1 MAKKKQ
7 VKKQVK
13 KVKIDEDLVRKVDSL
28 VDEIERTNNF
38 KKITD
43 EDIEELENTLS
54 NKKIDPVK
62 EDTEEI
68 EILGDTQKIE
78 VEKPKKKKTK
88 QDLNKTNKYDF
99 KFDDDRLT
107 ELDSLDTSFLEGRI
121 NNDPK
126 KARKKVKKIN
136 DEKGSEIKESNFDF
150 SKFKLPLI
158 IAGLV
163 LVAILLVGFGS
174 LLQVNTIRQ
183 EKAREAAEKKK
194 QEEKK
199 KEEEKVQSHYL
210 FVGDIFTMDFNA
222 SERLSGYHLAVSGET
237 DLTSTDLLDNLR
249 KYVYNYNPSKVIIQ
263 VGITDFIRYDKEE
276 DIKISENIKSI
287 IKEIKTNRP
296 YAEIY
301 IMSIYPINDSDNDKV
316 QYKLVKNLYNE
327 KIEKV
332 NSEIKDICKNNSVT
346 YIDAHSALLDS
357 DKKMLNID
365 YTSDGLHLNDEGYKV
380 VSRKITEAINK

>member
-7 VKKQVK
+7 VKKPVK

-54 NKKIDPVK
+54 NKKMDPVK

-68 EILGDTQKIE
+68 EILGETKQLDL
-78 VEKPKKKKTK
+78 EKPKKKKTK

-136 DEKGSEIKESNFDF
+136 DEKGSEVREFSFDF
-150 SKFKLPLI
+150 SKFRLPLI

-163 LVAILLVGFGS
+163 VLAVVLVGFGS
-174 LLQVNTIRQ
+174 LLQVNTLRQ
-183 EKAREAAEKKK
+183 QKAKEAAEIKK

-199 KEEEKVQSHYL
+199 KQEVKVQSHYL
-210 FVGDIFTMDFNA
+210 FVGDIFTQDLKA
-222 SERLSGYHLAVSGET
+222 SERFSGYHLAVSGET
-237 DLTSTDLLDNLR
+237 DLTSYDLLDNLR
-249 KYVYNYNPSKVIIQ
+249 KYVYNFNPSKVIIQ
-263 VGITDFIRYDKEE
+263 VGITDFIRVDNEE
-276 DIKISENIKSI
+276 DLKIAENIKNI
-287 IKEIKTNRP
+287 IKEIKANRP

-301 IMSIYPINDSDNDKV
+301 IMSIYPINDSDDDKV

-332 NSEIKDICKNNSVT
+332 NSEIKEVCKNNSVT
-346 YIDAHSALLDS
+346 YIDAHTALLDS

-365 YTSDGLHLNDEGYKV
+365 YTSDGLHLSDEGYKV
-380 VSRKITEAINK
+380 VARKINEAINK

>member
-7 VKKQVK
+7 VKKPVK

-54 NKKIDPVK
+54 NKKMDPVK

-68 EILGDTQKIE
+68 EILGETKQLDL
-78 VEKPKKKKTK
+78 EKPKKKKTK

-136 DEKGSEIKESNFDF
+136 DEKGSEVREFSFDF
-150 SKFKLPLI
+150 SKFRLPLI

-163 LVAILLVGFGS
+163 VLAVVLVGFGS
-174 LLQVNTIRQ
+174 LLQVNTLRQ
-183 EKAREAAEKKK
+183 QKAKKAAEIKK

-199 KEEEKVQSHYL
+199 KQEVKVQSHYL
-210 FVGDIFTMDFNA
+210 FVGDIFTQDLKA
-222 SERLSGYHLAVSGET
+222 SERFSGYHLAVSGET
-237 DLTSTDLLDNLR
+237 DLTSYDLLDNLR
-249 KYVYNYNPSKVIIQ
+249 KYVYNFNPSKVIIQ
-263 VGITDFIRYDKEE
+263 VGITDFIRVDNEE
-276 DIKISENIKSI
+276 DLKIAENIKNI
-287 IKEIKTNRP
+287 IKEIKANRP

-301 IMSIYPINDSDNDKV
+301 IMSIYPINDSDDDKV

-332 NSEIKDICKNNSVT
+332 NSEIKEVCKNNSVT
-346 YIDAHSALLDS
+346 YIDAHTALLDS

-365 YTSDGLHLNDEGYKV
+365 YTSDGLHLSDEGYKV
-380 VSRKITEAINK
+380 VARKINEAINK

>member
-1 MAKKKQ
+1 MAK
-7 VKKQVK
+7 KKQVK

-54 NKKIDPVK
+54 NKKMDPVK

-136 DEKGSEIKESNFDF
+136 DEKGSEIKESSFDF

-158 IAGLV
+158 IASLV
-163 LVAILLVGFGS
+163 LLAIILVGFGS
-174 LLQVNTIRQ
+174 LLQVNSIKQ
-183 EKAREAAEKKK
+183 EKAREAAE
-194 QEEKK
+194 
-199 KEEEKVQSHYL
+199 
-210 FVGDIFTMDFNA
+210 
-222 SERLSGYHLAVSGET
+222 
-237 DLTSTDLLDNLR
+237 
-249 KYVYNYNPSKVIIQ
+249 
-263 VGITDFIRYDKEE
+263 
-276 DIKISENIKSI
+276 
-287 IKEIKTNRP
+287 
-296 YAEIY
+296 
-301 IMSIYPINDSDNDKV
+301 
-316 QYKLVKNLYNE
+316 
-327 KIEKV
+327 
-332 NSEIKDICKNNSVT
+332 
-346 YIDAHSALLDS
+346 
-357 DKKMLNID
+357 
-365 YTSDGLHLNDEGYKV
+365 
-380 VSRKITEAINK
+380 